1 MSESQ
6 NNSILVSLDSK
17 LYGSAV
23 HNNSED
29 ENKQSSEPFKFLSN
43 PRIAVEI
50 FIWGFYQQSNIF
62 RGFGWVSR
70 FNEVFLVGFLRF
82 KLLSGVLLTH
92 IFSGVLVGFLR
103 FKTL

>member
-6 NNSILVSLDSK
+6 NNSILVSLYSK

-50 FIWGFYQQSNIF
+50 FIWGFISNQ
-62 RGFGWVSR
+62 
-70 FNEVFLVGFLRF
+70 
-82 KLLSGVLLTH
+82 
-92 IFSGVLVGFLR
+92 IFSGVLVGFLVLMKC
-103 FKTL
+103 FWLGFLDSSFYLGFY